1 MNKKIRAIGA
11 ALVAVLWLVLTGFT
25 WFSSD
30 QVYSFTERSYLD
42 KFPELSLENILEKDT
57 WDDNGK
63 ELTKSFMTEFNAY
76 TLDQFPL
83 RDTFRQLKAMFH
95 LYGLNQKDNNSKY
108 IHDGYIAEMAVWN
121 EETIQKNLAS
131 IRRIYEKYLKDAENC
146 NVYMAV
152 IPDKN
157 YYLAEPSGHIS
168 MDYSELF
175 AKVEANAP
183 WATHV
188 SLLDVLDVSDFYHTD
203 THWRQE
209 SILDVAQKLT
219 NAMGVE
225 SPKAEDFTT
234 QKLDNTFYGVYYG
247 QFAVPVEGEDMFV
260 LRNDVL
266 DNCLVSYDGEEPVKG
281 VYDWARSKV
290 ELVKRPDGEYDVY
303 GDMYEVFLSKE
314 SGKIV
319 IENPA
324 ATTDKELVVFRDS
337 FGRSLIPL
345 LVPSYAKVTV
355 LDTRWLTGGTHMLQ
369 KHFEAG
375 NQDVLFLYSAL
386 VLNSVE
392 LK

>member
-1 MNKKIRAIGA
+1 MSKKIRAIGA
-11 ALVAVLWLVLTGFT
+11 ALVVGLWLILTGFT
-25 WFSSD
+25 WFSPN

-42 KFPELSLENILEKDT
+42 KFPELSVENILEKGDS
-57 WDDNGK
+57 
-63 ELTKSFMTEFNAY
+63 SFMSEFNSY

-83 RDTFRQLKAMFH
+83 RDTFRQLKALFH
-95 LYGLNQKDNNSKY
+95 LYALNQSDNNDKY
-108 IHDGYIAEMAVWN
+108 IHDGYIAEMALLN
-121 EETIQKNLAS
+121 ETVFQKNLQS
-131 IRRIYEKYLKDAENC
+131 IQRIYEKYLKDAEGC

-157 YYLAEPSGHIS
+157 YYLADASGHMS
-168 MDYSELF
+168 LDYSELF

-188 SLLDVLDVSDFYHTD
+188 SLLDKLDISDFYHTD

-209 SILDVAQKLT
+209 KILDVAQKIA
-219 NAMGVE
+219 NAMGAE
-225 SPKAEDFTT
+225 GPKAEDFTT
-234 QKLDNTFYGVYYG
+234 QKLEDTFYGVYYG
-247 QFAVPVEGEDMFV
+247 QIALPVAGEDMFL
-260 LRNDVL
+260 LRSDVL
-266 DNCLVSYDGEEPVKG
+266 DNCLVSYDGAEAVKG
-281 VYDWARSKV
+281 VYDWDRSKV
-290 ELVKRPDGEYDVY
+290 ELVDKGNGKYEVY

-345 LVPSYAKVTV
+345 LVQDYAKVTV
-355 LDTRWLTGGTHMLQ
+355 LDTRWLAGGTYMLQ
-369 KHFEAG
+369 NHIDFE

>member
-1 MNKKIRAIGA
+1 MSKKIRAIGA
-11 ALVAVLWLVLTGFT
+11 ALVVGLWLILTGFT
-25 WFSSD
+25 WFSPD

-42 KFPELSLENILEKDT
+42 KFPELSVENILEKG
-57 WDDNGK
+57 DN
-63 ELTKSFMTEFNAY
+63 SFMSEFNSY

-95 LYGLNQKDNNSKY
+95 LYALNQSDNNDKY
-108 IHDGYIAEMAVWN
+108 IHDGYIAEMALLN
-121 EETIQKNLAS
+121 EEVFQKNLAS
-131 IRRIYEKYLKDAENC
+131 IQRIYEKYLKDAQGC

-157 YYLAEPSGHIS
+157 YYLAEPSNHLS
-168 MDYSELF
+168 LDYGKLF
-175 AKVEANAP
+175 ADVQANAP
-183 WATHV
+183 WATHI
-188 SLLDVLDVSDFYHTD
+188 SLLDKLELSDFYRTD

-209 SILDVAQKLT
+209 ELLDVAQKIA

-225 SPKAEDFTT
+225 GPKAEDFTL
-234 QKLDNTFYGVYYG
+234 QKLEDTFYGVYYG
-247 QFAVPVEGEDMFV
+247 QIALPVAGEDMFL
-260 LRNDVL
+260 LRSDVL
-266 DNCLVSYDGEEPVKG
+266 DNCLVSYDGAEAVKG
-281 VYDWARSKV
+281 VYDWDRSKV
-290 ELVKRPDGEYDVY
+290 ELVDKGNDKYEVY

-319 IENPA
+319 IENPS

-345 LVPSYAKVTV
+345 LVQDYAKVTV
-355 LDTRWLTGGTHMLQ
+355 LDTRWLAGGTYMLQ
-369 KHFEAG
+369 NHIQFE

>member
-1 MNKKIRAIGA
+1 MSKKIRAIGA
-11 ALVAVLWLVLTGFT
+11 ALVVGLWLILTGFT
-25 WFSSD
+25 WFSPD

-42 KFPELSLENILEKDT
+42 KFPELSVENILEKGDT
-57 WDDNGK
+57 
-63 ELTKSFMTEFNAY
+63 SFMSEFNSY

-95 LYGLNQKDNNSKY
+95 LYALNQSDNNDKY
-108 IHDGYIAEMAVWN
+108 IHDGYIAEMALLN
-121 EETIQKNLAS
+121 EEVFQKNLAS
-131 IRRIYEKYLKDAENC
+131 IQRIYEKYLKDAQGC

-157 YYLAEPSGHIS
+157 YYLAEPSKHLS
-168 MDYSELF
+168 LDYGKLF
-175 AKVEANAP
+175 ADVQANAP
-183 WATHV
+183 WATHI
-188 SLLDVLDVSDFYHTD
+188 SLLDKLELSDFYRTD

-209 SILDVAQKLT
+209 EILDVAQKIA
-219 NAMGVE
+219 NAMGAE
-225 SPKAEDFTT
+225 GPKAEDFTL
-234 QKLDNTFYGVYYG
+234 QKLEDTFYGVYYG
-247 QFAVPVEGEDMFV
+247 QIALPVAGEDMFL
-260 LRNDVL
+260 LRSDVL
-266 DNCLVSYDGEEPVKG
+266 DNCLVSYDGAEAVKG
-281 VYDWARSKV
+281 VYDWDRSKV
-290 ELVKRPDGEYDVY
+290 ELVDKGNGKYEVY

-319 IENPA
+319 IENPS

-345 LVPSYAKVTV
+345 LVQDYAKVTV
-355 LDTRWLTGGTHMLQ
+355 LDTRWLAGGTYMLQ
-369 KHFEAG
+369 NHIQFE

>member
-1 MNKKIRAIGA
+1 MSKKIRAIGA
-11 ALVAVLWLVLTGFT
+11 SLVVGLWVILTGFT
-25 WFSSD
+25 WFSPN
-30 QVYSFTERSYLD
+30 QVYSFSERSYLD
-42 KFPELSLENILEKDT
+42 EFPELSVENILEKGDS
-57 WDDNGK
+57 
-63 ELTKSFMTEFNAY
+63 SFMSEFNSY

-95 LYGLNQKDNNSKY
+95 LYALNQSDNNDKY
-108 IHDGYIAEMAVWN
+108 IHDGYIAEMALLNKEVF
-121 EETIQKNLAS
+121 QKNLTS
-131 IRRIYEKYLKDAENC
+131 IQRIYEKYLKDAEGC

-157 YYLAEPSGHIS
+157 YYLAGPSNHMS
-168 MDYSELF
+168 LDYGKLF
-175 AKVEANAP
+175 ADVQANAP

-188 SLLDVLDVSDFYHTD
+188 SLLDKLELSDFYRTD

-209 SILDVAQKLT
+209 EILDVAQKLA
-219 NAMGVE
+219 NAMGAE
-225 SPKAEDFTT
+225 GPKAEDFTV
-234 QKLDNTFYGVYYG
+234 QKLEDTFYGVYYG
-247 QFAVPVEGEDMFV
+247 QIALPVEGENMYL
-260 LRNDVL
+260 LRSDVL
-266 DNCLVSYDGEEPVKG
+266 DNCMVSYDGAEAVKG
-281 VYDWARSKV
+281 VYDWDRSKV
-290 ELVKRPDGEYDVY
+290 ELVAKPDGGYNVY

-319 IENPA
+319 IENPS

-345 LVPSYAKVTV
+345 LVQDYAKVTV
-355 LDTRWLTGGTHMLQ
+355 LDTRWLAGGTYMLQ
-369 KHFEAG
+369 NHIQFE

>member
-1 MNKKIRAIGA
+1 MSKKIRAIGA
-11 ALVAVLWLVLTGFT
+11 ALVVGLWVILTGFT
-25 WFSSD
+25 WFSPN

-42 KFPELSLENILEKDT
+42 KFPELSVENILEKG
-57 WDDNGK
+57 DN
-63 ELTKSFMTEFNAY
+63 SFMSEFNSY

-95 LYGLNQKDNNSKY
+95 LYALNQSDNNDKY
-108 IHDGYIAEMAVWN
+108 IHDGYIAEMALLN
-121 EETIQKNLAS
+121 EEVFQKNLAS
-131 IRRIYEKYLKDAENC
+131 IQRIYEKYLKDAQGC

-157 YYLAEPSGHIS
+157 YYLAEPSNHLS
-168 MDYSELF
+168 LDYGKLF
-175 AKVEANAP
+175 ADVQANAP
-183 WATHV
+183 WATHI
-188 SLLDVLDVSDFYHTD
+188 SLLDKLELSDFYRTD

-209 SILDVAQKLT
+209 EILDVAQKIA
-219 NAMGVE
+219 NAMGAE
-225 SPKAEDFTT
+225 GPKAEDFTL
-234 QKLDNTFYGVYYG
+234 QKLEDTFYGVYYG
-247 QFAVPVEGEDMFV
+247 QIALPVAGEDMFL
-260 LRNDVL
+260 LRSDVL
-266 DNCLVSYDGEEPVKG
+266 DNCLVSYDGAEAVKG
-281 VYDWARSKV
+281 VYDWDRSKV
-290 ELVKRPDGEYDVY
+290 ELVDKGNGKYEVY

-319 IENPA
+319 IENPS

-345 LVPSYAKVTV
+345 LVQDYAKVTV
-355 LDTRWLTGGTHMLQ
+355 LDTRWLAGGTYMLQ
-369 KHFEAG
+369 NHIQFE

>member
-1 MNKKIRAIGA
+1 MSKKIRAIGA
-11 ALVAVLWLVLTGFT
+11 ALVVGLWLILTGFT
-25 WFSSD
+25 WFSPN

-42 KFPELSLENILEKDT
+42 KFPELSVENILEKG
-57 WDDNGK
+57 DN
-63 ELTKSFMTEFNAY
+63 SFMSEFNSY

-95 LYGLNQKDNNSKY
+95 LYALNQSDNNDKY
-108 IHDGYIAEMAVWN
+108 IHDGYIAEMALLN
-121 EETIQKNLAS
+121 EEVFQKNLAS
-131 IRRIYEKYLKDAENC
+131 IQRIYEKYLKDAQGC

-157 YYLAEPSGHIS
+157 YYLAEPSNHLS
-168 MDYSELF
+168 LDYGKLF
-175 AKVEANAP
+175 ADVQANAP
-183 WATHV
+183 WATHI
-188 SLLDVLDVSDFYHTD
+188 SLLDKLELSDFYRTD

-209 SILDVAQKLT
+209 ELLDVAQKIA
-219 NAMGVE
+219 NAMGAE
-225 SPKAEDFTT
+225 GPKAEDFTL
-234 QKLDNTFYGVYYG
+234 QKLEDTFYGVYYG
-247 QFAVPVEGEDMFV
+247 QIALPVAGEDMFL
-260 LRNDVL
+260 LRSDVL
-266 DNCLVSYDGEEPVKG
+266 DNCLVSYDGAEAVKG
-281 VYDWARSKV
+281 VYDWDRSKV
-290 ELVKRPDGEYDVY
+290 ELVDKGNGKYEVY

-319 IENPA
+319 IENPS

-345 LVPSYAKVTV
+345 LVQDYAKVTV
-355 LDTRWLTGGTHMLQ
+355 LDTRWLAGGTYMLQ
-369 KHFEAG
+369 NHIQFE

>member
-1 MNKKIRAIGA
+1 MSKKIRAIGA
-11 ALVAVLWLVLTGFT
+11 ALVVALWLLLTGFT

-42 KFPELSLENILEKDT
+42 KFPELSMENILEE
-57 WDDNGK
+57 DNEKKG
-63 ELTKSFMTEFNAY
+63 TKSFMTEFNSY

-83 RDTFRQLKAMFH
+83 RDNFRQLKAMFH
-95 LYGLNQKDNNSKY
+95 LYALNQSDNNDKY
-108 IHDGYIAEMAVWN
+108 IHDGYIAEMALLN
-121 EETIQKNLAS
+121 ETTFQKNLAS
-131 IRRIYEKYLKDAENC
+131 IQRIYEKYLKDAEGC

-157 YYLAEPSGHIS
+157 YFLAEPSGHMS
-168 MDYSELF
+168 LDYSELF

-183 WATHV
+183 WASHI
-188 SLLDVLDVSDFYHTD
+188 SLLDVLELSDFYRTD

-209 SILDVAQKLT
+209 NLLDVAHKIA
-219 NAMGVE
+219 NAMGVGG
-225 SPKAEDFTT
+225 PKAEDYTV
-234 QKLDNTFYGVYYG
+234 QKLEDTFYGVYYG
-247 QFAVPVEGEDMFV
+247 QIALPVAGEDMFV
-260 LRNDVL
+260 LRSDVL
-266 DNCLVSYDGEEPVKG
+266 DNCLVSYDGAEAVKG
-281 VYDWARSKV
+281 VYDWDRSKV
-290 ELVKRPDGEYDVY
+290 ELVAKPEGGYDVY

-319 IENPA
+319 IENPS

-345 LVPSYAKVTV
+345 LVQDYAKVTV
-355 LDTRWLTGGTHMLQ
+355 LDTRWITGGTHMLTP
-369 KHFEAG
+369 HITFE

>member
-1 MNKKIRAIGA
+1 MSKKIRAIGA
-11 ALVAVLWLVLTGFT
+11 ALVVGLWVILTGFT
-25 WFSSD
+25 WFSPN

-42 KFPELSLENILEKDT
+42 KFPELSVENILEKG
-57 WDDNGK
+57 DN
-63 ELTKSFMTEFNAY
+63 SFMSEFNSY

-83 RDTFRQLKAMFH
+83 RDAFRQLKAMFH
-95 LYGLNQKDNNSKY
+95 LYALNQSDNNDKY
-108 IHDGYIAEMAVWN
+108 IHDGYIAEMALLN
-121 EETIQKNLAS
+121 EEVFQKNLAS
-131 IRRIYEKYLKDAENC
+131 IQRIYEKYLKDAQGC

-157 YYLAEPSGHIS
+157 YYLAEPSKHLS
-168 MDYSELF
+168 LDYGKLF
-175 AKVEANAP
+175 ADVQANAP
-183 WATHV
+183 WATHI
-188 SLLDVLDVSDFYHTD
+188 SLLDKLELSDFYRTD

-209 SILDVAQKLT
+209 ELLDVAQKIA

-225 SPKAEDFTT
+225 GPKAEDFTL
-234 QKLDNTFYGVYYG
+234 QKLEDTFYGVYYG
-247 QFAVPVEGEDMFV
+247 QIALPVAGEDMFL
-260 LRNDVL
+260 LRSDVL
-266 DNCLVSYDGEEPVKG
+266 DNCLVSYDGAEAVKG
-281 VYDWARSKV
+281 VYDWDRSKV
-290 ELVKRPDGEYDVY
+290 ELVDKGNDKYEVY

-319 IENPA
+319 IENPS

-345 LVPSYAKVTV
+345 LVQDYAKVTV
-355 LDTRWLTGGTHMLQ
+355 LDTRWLAGGTYMLQ
-369 KHFEAG
+369 NHIQFE

>member
-1 MNKKIRAIGA
+1 MSKKIRAIGA
-11 ALVAVLWLVLTGFT
+11 ALVVGLWVILTGFT
-25 WFSSD
+25 WFSPD

-42 KFPELSLENILEKDT
+42 KFPELSVENILEKG
-57 WDDNGK
+57 DN
-63 ELTKSFMTEFNAY
+63 SFMSEFNSY

-95 LYGLNQKDNNSKY
+95 LYALNQSDNNDKY
-108 IHDGYIAEMAVWN
+108 IHDGYIAEMALLN
-121 EETIQKNLAS
+121 EEVFQKNLAS
-131 IRRIYEKYLKDAENC
+131 IQRIYEKYLKDAQGC

-157 YYLAEPSGHIS
+157 YYLAESSNHLS
-168 MDYSELF
+168 MDYGKLF
-175 AKVEANAP
+175 ADVQANAP
-183 WATHV
+183 WATHI
-188 SLLDVLDVSDFYHTD
+188 SLLDKLELSDFYRTD

-209 SILDVAQKLT
+209 EILDVAQKIA
-219 NAMGVE
+219 NAMGAE
-225 SPKAEDFTT
+225 GPKAEDFTL
-234 QKLDNTFYGVYYG
+234 QKLEDTFYGVYYG
-247 QFAVPVEGEDMFV
+247 QIALPVAGEDMFL
-260 LRNDVL
+260 LRSDVL
-266 DNCLVSYDGEEPVKG
+266 DNCLVSYDGAEAVKG
-281 VYDWARSKV
+281 VYDWDRSKV
-290 ELVKRPDGEYDVY
+290 ELVDKGNGKYEVY

-319 IENPA
+319 IENPS

-345 LVPSYAKVTV
+345 LVQDYAKVTV
-355 LDTRWLTGGTHMLQ
+355 LDTRWLAGGTYMLQ
-369 KHFEAG
+369 NHIQFE

>member
-1 MNKKIRAIGA
+1 MSKKIRAIGA
-11 ALVAVLWLVLTGFT
+11 ALVVGLWVILTGFT
-25 WFSSD
+25 WFSPD

-42 KFPELSLENILEKDT
+42 KFPELSVENILEKG
-57 WDDNGK
+57 DN
-63 ELTKSFMTEFNAY
+63 SFMSEFNSY

-95 LYGLNQKDNNSKY
+95 LYALNQSDNNDKY
-108 IHDGYIAEMAVWN
+108 IHDGYIAEMALLN
-121 EETIQKNLAS
+121 EEVFQKNLAS
-131 IRRIYEKYLKDAENC
+131 IQRIYEKYLKDAQGC

-157 YYLAEPSGHIS
+157 YYLAEPSNHMS
-168 MDYSELF
+168 LDYGKLF
-175 AKVEANAP
+175 ADVQANAP
-183 WATHV
+183 WATHI
-188 SLLDVLDVSDFYHTD
+188 SLLDKLELSDFYRTD

-209 SILDVAQKLT
+209 EILDVAQKIA
-219 NAMGVE
+219 NAMGAE
-225 SPKAEDFTT
+225 GPKAEDFTL
-234 QKLDNTFYGVYYG
+234 QKLEDTFYGVYYG
-247 QFAVPVEGEDMFV
+247 QIALPVAGEDMFL
-260 LRNDVL
+260 LRSDVL
-266 DNCLVSYDGEEPVKG
+266 DNCLVSYDGAEAVKG
-281 VYDWARSKV
+281 VYDWDRSKV
-290 ELVKRPDGEYDVY
+290 ELVDKGNGKYEVY

-319 IENPA
+319 IENPS

-345 LVPSYAKVTV
+345 LVQDYAKVTV
-355 LDTRWLTGGTHMLQ
+355 LDTRWLAGGTYMLQ
-369 KHFEAG
+369 NHIQFE

>member
-1 MNKKIRAIGA
+1 MSKKIRAIGA
-11 ALVAVLWLVLTGFT
+11 ALVVGLWLILTGFT
-25 WFSSD
+25 WFSPN

-42 KFPELSLENILEKDT
+42 KFPELSVENILEKGDS
-57 WDDNGK
+57 
-63 ELTKSFMTEFNAY
+63 SFMSEFNSY

-95 LYGLNQKDNNSKY
+95 LYALNQSDNNDKY
-108 IHDGYIAEMAVWN
+108 IHDGYIAEMALLN
-121 EETIQKNLAS
+121 EEVFQKNLAS
-131 IRRIYEKYLKDAENC
+131 IQRIYEKYLKDAQGC

-157 YYLAEPSGHIS
+157 YYLAEPSNHLS
-168 MDYSELF
+168 LDYGKLF
-175 AKVEANAP
+175 ADVQANAP
-183 WATHV
+183 WATHI
-188 SLLDVLDVSDFYHTD
+188 SLLDKLELSDFYRTD

-209 SILDVAQKLT
+209 EILDVAQKIA
-219 NAMGVE
+219 NAMGAE
-225 SPKAEDFTT
+225 GPKAEDFTL
-234 QKLDNTFYGVYYG
+234 QKLEDTFYGVYYG
-247 QFAVPVEGEDMFV
+247 QIALPVAGEDMFL
-260 LRNDVL
+260 LRSDVL
-266 DNCLVSYDGEEPVKG
+266 DNCLVSYDGAEAVKG
-281 VYDWARSKV
+281 VYDWDRSKV
-290 ELVKRPDGEYDVY
+290 ELVDKGNGKYEVY

-319 IENPA
+319 IENPS

-345 LVPSYAKVTV
+345 LVQDYAKVTV
-355 LDTRWLTGGTHMLQ
+355 LDTRWLAGGTYMLQ
-369 KHFEAG
+369 NHIQFE

>member
-1 MNKKIRAIGA
+1 MSKKIRAIGA
-11 ALVAVLWLVLTGFT
+11 ALVVGLWLILTGFT
-25 WFSSD
+25 WFSPD

-42 KFPELSLENILEKDT
+42 KFPELSVENILEKG
-57 WDDNGK
+57 DN
-63 ELTKSFMTEFNAY
+63 SFMSEFNSY

-95 LYGLNQKDNNSKY
+95 LYALNQSDNNDKY
-108 IHDGYIAEMAVWN
+108 IHDGYIAEMALLN
-121 EETIQKNLAS
+121 EEVFQKNLAS
-131 IRRIYEKYLKDAENC
+131 IQRIYEKYLKDAQGC

-157 YYLAEPSGHIS
+157 YYLAEPSNHLS
-168 MDYSELF
+168 LDYGKLF
-175 AKVEANAP
+175 ADVQANAP
-183 WATHV
+183 WATHI
-188 SLLDVLDVSDFYHTD
+188 SLLDKLELSDFYRTD

-209 SILDVAQKLT
+209 EILDVAQKIA

-225 SPKAEDFTT
+225 GPKAEDFTL
-234 QKLDNTFYGVYYG
+234 QKLEDTFYGVYYG
-247 QFAVPVEGEDMFV
+247 QIALPVAGEDMFL
-260 LRNDVL
+260 LRSDVL
-266 DNCLVSYDGEEPVKG
+266 DNCLVSYDGAEAVKG
-281 VYDWARSKV
+281 VYDWDRSKV
-290 ELVKRPDGEYDVY
+290 ELVDKGNGKYEVY

-319 IENPA
+319 IENPST
-324 ATTDKELVVFRDS
+324 TTDKELVVFRDS

-345 LVPSYAKVTV
+345 LVQDYAKVTV
-355 LDTRWLTGGTHMLQ
+355 LDTRWLAGGTYMLQ
-369 KHFEAG
+369 NHIQFE

>member
-1 MNKKIRAIGA
+1 MSKKIRAIGA
-11 ALVAVLWLVLTGFT
+11 ALVVGLWVILTGFT
-25 WFSSD
+25 WFSPD

-42 KFPELSLENILEKDT
+42 KFPELSVENILEKG
-57 WDDNGK
+57 DN
-63 ELTKSFMTEFNAY
+63 SFMSEFNSY

-95 LYGLNQKDNNSKY
+95 LYALNQSDNNDKY
-108 IHDGYIAEMAVWN
+108 IHDGYIAEMALLN
-121 EETIQKNLAS
+121 EEVFQKNLAS
-131 IRRIYEKYLKDAENC
+131 IQRIYEKYLKDAQGC

-157 YYLAEPSGHIS
+157 YYLAEPSNHLS
-168 MDYSELF
+168 LDYGKLF
-175 AKVEANAP
+175 ADVQANAP
-183 WATHV
+183 WATHI
-188 SLLDVLDVSDFYHTD
+188 SLLDKLELSDFYRTD

-209 SILDVAQKLT
+209 EILDVAQKIA
-219 NAMGVE
+219 NAMGAE
-225 SPKAEDFTT
+225 GPKAEDFTL
-234 QKLDNTFYGVYYG
+234 QKLEDTFYGVYYG
-247 QFAVPVEGEDMFV
+247 QIALPVAGEDMFL
-260 LRNDVL
+260 LRSDVL
-266 DNCLVSYDGEEPVKG
+266 DNCLVSYDGAEAVKG
-281 VYDWARSKV
+281 VYDWDRSKV
-290 ELVKRPDGEYDVY
+290 ELVDKGNGKYEVY

-319 IENPA
+319 IENPS

-345 LVPSYAKVTV
+345 LVQDYAKVTV
-355 LDTRWLTGGTHMLQ
+355 LDTRWLAGGTYMLQ
-369 KHFEAG
+369 NHIQFE

>member
-1 MNKKIRAIGA
+1 MSKKIRAIGA
-11 ALVAVLWLVLTGFT
+11 ALVVGLWVILTGFT
-25 WFSSD
+25 WFSPN

-42 KFPELSLENILEKDT
+42 KFPELSVENILEKG
-57 WDDNGK
+57 DN
-63 ELTKSFMTEFNAY
+63 SFMSEFNSY

-95 LYGLNQKDNNSKY
+95 LYALNQSDNNDKY
-108 IHDGYIAEMAVWN
+108 IHDGYIAEMALLN
-121 EETIQKNLAS
+121 EEVFQKNLAS
-131 IRRIYEKYLKDAENC
+131 IQRIYEKYLKDAQGC

-157 YYLAEPSGHIS
+157 YYLAEPSKHLS
-168 MDYSELF
+168 LDYGKLF
-175 AKVEANAP
+175 ADVQANAP
-183 WATHV
+183 WATHI
-188 SLLDVLDVSDFYHTD
+188 SLLDKLELSDFYRTD

-209 SILDVAQKLT
+209 ELLDVAQKIA
-219 NAMGVE
+219 NAMGAE
-225 SPKAEDFTT
+225 GPKAEDFTL
-234 QKLDNTFYGVYYG
+234 QKLEDTFYGVYYG
-247 QFAVPVEGEDMFV
+247 QIALPVAGEDMFL
-260 LRNDVL
+260 LRSDVL
-266 DNCLVSYDGEEPVKG
+266 DNCLVSYDGAEAVKG
-281 VYDWARSKV
+281 VYDWDRSKV
-290 ELVKRPDGEYDVY
+290 ELVDKGNGKYEVY

-319 IENPA
+319 IENPS

-345 LVPSYAKVTV
+345 LVQDYAKVTV
-355 LDTRWLTGGTHMLQ
+355 LDTRWLAGGTYMLQ
-369 KHFEAG
+369 NHIQFE